1 MQVTLDEMK
10 PKQRG
15 VIAKITG
22 GGHVNRRIAE
32 MGVVAGTPIEVKR
45 VAPLGD
51 PIDVIVK
58 GYHLSLRKEEA
69 RNITVDVQQS

>member
-15 VIAKITG
+15 IIVKIAG
-22 GGHVNRRIAE
+22 GGRVSRRIAE
-32 MGVVAGTPIEVKR
+32 MGVVVGTSIEIKR

>member
-15 VIAKITG
+15 VIVKVARG
-22 GGHVNRRIAE
+22 GRASRRIAE